1 MSAQRPLISFRNVW
15 FRYPGATV
23 EQWAVRDLS
32 FDVDPG
38 QSVAV
43 VGGNGSGKSTLA
55 KLACGL
61 LIPDKGTVTVD
72 GHDTGDAETAPAVH
86 AACGYVFQ
94 NPDDQLVESIVED
107 EAAFGPANLGLARN
121 EVQHR
126 AHTALEAVGLAAFA
140 HCPVAS
146 LSGGQKQRL
155 AIAGAL
161 ALGPQALVL
170 DEAASMLDPR
180 GRRTLEELLDGRRS
194 HGIATV
200 SVTHFMDEALR
211 ADRIIALEAGRI
223 ACDGAPEDVFGNRA
237 LVERLS
243 LEEPLP
249 VALHRL
255 LAERGFAVPFCRSE
269 TEFAQ
274 AVASLREQEE
284 AR

>member
-1 MSAQRPLISFRNVW
+1 MAAEHPLISFRNVW
-15 FRYPGATV
+15 FRYPGATT

-32 FDVDPG
+32 FDVEAG
-38 QSVAV
+38 ANLAV

-61 LIPDKGTVTVD
+61 LVPDKGTVTVD
-72 GHDTGDAETAPAVH
+72 GHATDSAEASPAIH

-107 EAAFGPANLGLARN
+107 EAAFGPANLGLPRSQ
-121 EVQHR
+121 VQQR
-126 AHTALEAVGLAAFA
+126 AQTALEAVGLGAFA
-140 HCPVAS
+140 HRPVAE

-161 ALGPQALVL
+161 ALHPQALVL

-180 GRRTLEELLDGRRS
+180 GRRSLAALLEGRRAQ
-194 HGIATV
+194 GIATV
-200 SVTHFMDEALR
+200 SVTHFMDEALQ
-211 ADRIIALEAGRI
+211 ADRVIALEAGAI
-223 ACDGAPEDVFGNRA
+223 ACNGTPEDLFGNRA
-237 LVERLS
+237 LLERLH

-249 VALHRL
+249 VALRRL
-255 LAERGFAVPFCRSE
+255 LAERGIALPFCRSE
-269 TEFAQ
+269 EELAQ
-274 AVASLREQEE
+274 AAATLREQEV